1 MAYTLQV
8 VAQKDTD
15 PTIASM
21 ILCLESVFALIAG
34 MVILGEMMSMRE
46 IIGCVIMF
54 AAIIVANLPAKE
66 KGDVQKQ

>member
-1 MAYTLQV
+1 
-8 VAQKDTD
+8 
-15 PTIASM
+15 
-21 ILCLESVFALIAG
+21 